1 MDWLSFLLVAVI
13 ALVTWRS
20 VANGFVRE
28 LVSLCA
34 VILAIPVAGVFYDDM
49 YPKVSPIIANDNLAA
64 LVSFISILAGVII
77 GGQVV
82 AHLLKRAVAILNLGT
97 ADRLAGGVFG
107 FLKAAIVIQ
116 AILIALV
123 AFPRPNFRDEI
134 DGSPV
139 ATQLLES
146 APLTLSVLPGEFDDA
161 IDAFLDGVTALAGE
175 APGGS
180 PTAVP

>member
-1 MDWLSFLLVAVI
+1 M
-13 ALVTWRS
+13 
-20 VANGFVRE
+20 ANGFVRE

-107 FLKAAIVIQ
+107 FLKAAVDIQ
-116 AILIALV
+116 AILISLV
-123 AFPRPNFRDEI
+123 AFFALNASGSNGPRHSSSSSCRSCC
-134 DGSPV
+134 GS
-139 ATQLLES
+139 AT
-146 APLTLSVLPGEFDDA
+146 AA
-161 IDAFLDGVTALAGE
+161 R
-175 APGGS
+175 
-180 PTAVP
+180 